1 MRKLWALIIVLLGVL
16 TLAACTPT
24 DEPDPDPDPDPDPT
38 VNNGELIDFSQTYTQ
53 KESITVWMDDEAG
66 DYMDALIAEF
76 NDVYPNIVVNFEH
89 KGSVDSRELLKTFGP
104 SGNGADVFQF
114 PHDHLA
120 QAVLEDL
127 VYPLPQSTSDL
138 LDGRAAQIGLDIAT
152 LSYDESA
159 QSFDPNSP
167 NAVEQLY
174 AVPISLESI
183 GLFYNTDLIDTPA
196 TTFEALLA
204 AADTWNAADAPGGSG
219 LTNAESG
226 NYYLATS
233 SHWADSYFMQPIYSA
248 FGFYPFGANLDDPEE
263 VGFESTE
270 AIAALNWIN
279 TELRPRVTGNGN
291 HDSVTGGANFE
302 SGLAPYIIG
311 GPWNIEAYNNATG
324 LNYAIAPFP
333 TINGNETQTFAG
345 AQMAAVYKYS
355 ENKEAAIKWVEFL
368 NTDVAMELLYE
379 YKGKLPALETS
390 LLDDI
395 EGVSSDTLLLAI
407 SAQLASSVPMP
418 TIPQVTYYWGPGE
431 TMIQQIWNNAVAVAT
446 AAEEAETSYQTSVNL
461 AG

>member
-1 MRKLWALIIVLLGVL
+1 MKKLWTLIIVLLAVF
-16 TLAACTPT
+16 TLAACT
-24 DEPDPDPDPDPDPT
+24 DDPDNPDPDPDPDPT
-38 VNNGELIDFSQTYTQ
+38 ENNGELIDFSESYTQ
-53 KESITVWMDDEAG
+53 KESITVWMDDDSG
-66 DYMDALIAEF
+66 DYMDELISEF
-76 NDVYPNIVVNFEH
+76 NKLYPNIVVNFEH

-127 VYPLPQSTSDL
+127 VYPLPESTQEL
-138 LDGRAAQIGLDIAT
+138 LEDRTAEIAMNIAT
-152 LSYDESA
+152 LSYDETA

-167 NAVEQLY
+167 NAVERLY

-196 TTFEALLA
+196 ATFEELL
-204 AADTWNAADAPGGSG
+204 TAADAWNSAQASDGSG

-248 FGFYPFGANLDDPEE
+248 FGFYPFGENLDDPSE

-270 AIAALNWIN
+270 AINALNWIN
-279 TELRPRVTGNGN
+279 TELKPRVTGNGN
-291 HDSVTGGANFE
+291 TDSVTGGANFE
-302 SGLAPYIIG
+302 SGDAPYIIA
-311 GPWNIEAYNNATG
+311 GPWNIEGYSNAEG
-324 LNYAIAPFP
+324 LNYSIAPMP
-333 TINGNETQTFAG
+333 TINGNAASTFAG
-345 AQMAAVYKYS
+345 AQMVAVYKYS
-355 ENKEAAIKWVEFL
+355 EHKEAAIKWVEFL
-368 NTDVAMELLYE
+368 NTDTAMEIMYE
-379 YKGKLPALETS
+379 YKTKLPALKTD

-395 EGVSSDTLLLAI
+395 EGVSDDTLLLAM
-407 SAQLASSVPMP
+407 SAQLQSSVPMP

-431 TMIQQIWNNAVAVAT
+431 TMIKQIWNNGEAVAV
-446 AAEEAETSYQTSVNL
+446 AAEEAETSYETSVNL